1 MRIILI
7 GPPGAGKGTQ
17 CQRLVEELRVPHL
30 STGEMLR
37 AEVRSGTAEGLRAAS
52 FMDQGHLVP
61 DSMILGMVT
70 KRLEAADCRA
80 GFLLDGFPRTLPQAS
95 ALDELLE
102 RRAMSVDGV
111 LELSV
116 PSEELVRRMLARQRA
131 DDNPEVFAKR
141 IASFEAQTAPLL
153 HYYDQQGKLA
163 TIDGLGDADEVFGR
177 VQRALARFGRRVPR
191 P

>member
-17 CQRLVEELRVPHL
+17 CQRLVEQLRVPHL

-177 VQRALARFGRRVPR
+177 VQRALARFGRRAPR